1 MEIKEIIKK
10 FEENKLEHLERA
22 RMIIT
27 VGKPSL
33 GCDVEQLVLDNDKR
47 MALVSWFLNCY
58 WLLEANIKNYKNFS
72 KPSNYDSETIE
83 MIKEQ
88 LKYNKEQYDLVVE
101 EVYDFTRK
109 KV

>member
-1 MEIKEIIKK
+1 MEIKEIIKE

-33 GCDVEQLVLDNDKR
+33 GCDVEQMVLDNDKR
-47 MALVSWFLNCY
+47 MDLVSYFLNCY
-58 WLLEANIKNYKNFS
+58 WLMEANIKNYKKFS

-83 MIKEQ
+83 IIKEQ
-88 LKYNKEQYDLVVE
+88 IEYNKQQYDSVVE
-101 EVYDFTRK
+101 KVYDFTRK